1 MVKLTII
8 SNSSEQASEIADFL
22 LSKSLVIEALIIEN
36 TKCLRLHENK
46 KVVEKLST
54 TILCTTKS
62 LLFEQIDSLL
72 KAKYKKEMPVL
83 YSVPIINMDWEQS
96 KILIDGTKRV

>member
-1 MVKLTII
+1 MIKLTII
-8 SNSSEQASEIADFL
+8 SNTSEQANEIAHL
-22 LSKSLVIEALIIEN
+22 LLNESLVIEAVIFED
-36 TKCLRLHENK
+36 TKCLRLNANK

-54 TILCTTKS
+54 TIICTTKS

-72 KAKYKKEMPVL
+72 KGKYIKEMPVL